1 MRHFCTYRCTCACYM
16 CTARFRAGLCLDV
29 DSKARVE
36 AGVDTWLAAVRTNS
50 KWQSQRLISHLM
62 TTPTRQL
69 QVQTL
74 VNLPRRLDGLEC
86 RNMDR
91 SARGTIAP
99 AGGAKTS
106 PSRDTAAVS
115 AEQLT
120 TPTPATNTFCP
131 AKCTTLGNPAFAA
144 SV

>member
-1 MRHFCTYRCTCACYM
+1 
-16 CTARFRAGLCLDV
+16 
-29 DSKARVE
+29 
-36 AGVDTWLAAVRTNS
+36 
-50 KWQSQRLISHLM
+50 M
-62 TTPTRQL
+62 TTPTRQS

-115 AEQLT
+115 AQQMT
-120 TPTPATNTFCP
+120 TPTPATNTFCADCKQP
-131 AKCTTLGNPAFAA
+131 IAAGQQARRILDDYDKRTTRGSQALCGACFMQWYRRTKSPPSTVSEHGSLNTWTARL
-144 SV
+144 